1 MAKIIL
7 QPSRIGMTFPMAVSK
22 INFLSDFFIRIVKDY
37 NLEVMNSI
45 QFNGQMISMDFI
57 HNKIKEDES
66 LKEQVKQLYNPKIQP
81 LGDTSPWNKLG
92 CSSNPALWASSSL
105 KTFLEQ
111 PDFNFQERD
120 IHVQRILFFHQ
131 QVQLEFQ
138 ALNIFF

>member
-22 INFLSDFFIRIVKDY
+22 INLLSDFFIRIVNDY

-57 HNKIKEDES
+57 HDKINEDAS

-81 LGDTSPWNKLG
+81 QFTLDDTSPWNKIG
-92 CSSNPALWASSSL
+92 CSSNPGLWASSSL

-111 PDFNFQERD
+111 SDFNFQERD
-120 IHVQRILFFHQ
+120 IHDQRTF
-131 QVQLEFQ
+131 
-138 ALNIFF
+138 

>member
-22 INFLSDFFIRIVKDY
+22 IEFLSDIFIRIVNDY

-45 QFNGQMISMDFI
+45 QFNGQIISMDFI
-57 HNKIKEDES
+57 HNKINEDTS
-66 LKEQVKQLYNPKIQP
+66 LQQQVKQFYNPKIQP
-81 LGDTSPWNKLG
+81 LGDASPWNKLG
-92 CSSNPALWASSSL
+92 CSGTPALWTSSSL

-111 PDFNFQERD
+111 PNFNFQERD
-120 IHVQRILFFHQ
+120 IHSQRILLMDQ
-131 QVQLEFQ
+131 PVQLEVQ